1 MVELSSLQPLLE
13 QLSITA
19 AQIDRTRGEQHTYLF
34 DERLFSCR
42 SRLLVPCVNESKSLL
57 KSMINEQSAGLLT
70 TARAEHLCEKLI
82 AQIQAMQREIKTQ
95 SIRSSEPKH
104 YSHFRKPI
112 GEMHQDLAQH
122 KEWER
127 RLILMVKDK
136 EQQLQ
141 RCYSLKDQ
149 PTIQKELLSTEQR
162 LEKCQQA
169 MIKLEQRIA
178 YREQNNEKR

>member
-1 MVELSSLQPLLE
+1 MVELSSLKPLLE
-13 QLSITA
+13 QLAITA
-19 AQIDRTRGEQHTYLF
+19 VQIDRTRGEQHTYLF
-34 DERLFSCR
+34 DERLFACR
-42 SRLLVPCVNESKSLL
+42 SRLLVPCVNESKSMLQ
-57 KSMINEQSAGLLT
+57 SMINEQQAGLLT
-70 TARAEHLCEKLI
+70 TERAEHLCDKLVS
-82 AQIQAMQREIKTQ
+82 QIQALQREIKTQ

-127 RLILMVKDK
+127 RLTIMVSEK

-149 PTIQKELLSTEQR
+149 PAIQKELLATEQR
-162 LEKCQQA
+162 LEKCKQA
-169 MIKLEQRIA
+169 MVKLEQRIN
-178 YREQNNEKR
+178 YREKND